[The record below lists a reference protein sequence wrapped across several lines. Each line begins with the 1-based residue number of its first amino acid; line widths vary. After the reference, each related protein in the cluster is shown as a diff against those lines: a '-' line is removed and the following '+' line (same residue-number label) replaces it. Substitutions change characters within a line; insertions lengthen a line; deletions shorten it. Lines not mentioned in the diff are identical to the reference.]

1 MDTGLDNFEKYKL
14 RFGREASPYRVFA
27 TWNIHYACNYKCSY
41 CHAPKPGHKDVRKAA
56 YIPID
61 RWIEIWRKNYDR
73 YGTWEILIS
82 GGEPFTYPGFME
94 LVIALSKIHIISVCT
109 NLEWDVEHLVKHI
122 GPDRLRIETSFH
134 PEFADIGVFVKK
146 LKLLRSYGFNPT
158 VNFVPWPPLLE
169 EMRKIKEAIDSTE
182 CQLTLQPFIGQ
193 FENRSYPQGYTEKE
207 RQYFNIFNDDCNL
220 KTLNFK
226 TTKESDSTKGKL
238 CRMGQN
244 YVFIHPDGEV
254 SRCCRDHSFSL
265 GNIID
270 DSFRLLEK
278 PLPCNAE
285 NCNCWRCMIEGKE
298 DFWQKHWGKPEINV
312 LAPKG
317 LGSAY
322 KISLIQ
328 APVWGISEP
337 PVAIAQISGCL
348 KKASYKVS
356 VFDFN
361 IDLYN
366 QRKEEYANVWAIEQ
380 SSFWGNKDN
389 VKKFFEDNVEIIDN
403 YIDSVAKTA
412 PDMIGFSVNVCSLPA
427 TLLFAEKIKARLPH
441 VKIVLG
447 GPMFFMPV
455 DTSGILGNEFINAI
469 VCGEGEETFC
479 ELASF
484 FMQDNDLT
492 ACKGI
497 YFKRKGEVVKT
508 EARQS
513 IKNLDELPFLDLESF
528 HLDGYDSPGHLGR
541 HISLMTSRGCVL
553 NCAYCGPKAY
563 WPGFRFMT
571 GKRIY
576 DEVKHHVQKNP
587 GIEHIEFLDL
597 ELNGNV
603 KALSDFCDLMVAD
616 PPKKGIRWHA
626 NIIIRPEM
634 TLELMHKMKQ
644 AGCHHLSVGIE
655 TGSER
660 VLGLIKKRYRIED
673 AEKVL
678 SNAHDAGIH
687 VTTNFMFGFPGE
699 TEEDFQLTLDFLRRN
714 SKAIGTVYPSRTFFT
729 IEPFSYVAGHMK
741 EFDIIVNT
749 DNNLYWESG
758 DGKNNYPERLRRCEE
773 FSKLAI
779 ELGVSIGL
787 GLQTS
792 FELDRYYNLGYYY
805 ESRKD
810 FKKAVS
816 FFQKYL
822 ELDPKNVVVNKK
834 LKELSSIDANTG
846 IPDRQISFNWDIT
859 SKCNFRCPYCWFFG
873 KWAEINSSDK
883 VIPLDKLEKFWSRMH
898 EKHGQVKIFIT
909 GGEPFLYPQFTDLI
923 ISLSRWHKVEV
934 VSNLSWN
941 PRPVIKKLKS
951 ENIRIHPSFHQLFSE
966 FEEFLDKLA
975 LLREHGLAGSPSF
988 LAWPPQIKTLRQYD
1002 KKFKEHGIEMF
1013 VQPFFGEYNGVQ
1025 YPDGYSNE
1033 EINIISPYLGE
1044 RGGKTFQ
1051 TKKQITK
1058 GKMCY
1063 AGCLYGVIH
1072 SDGTVLRCGGLNSH
1086 DAKIGN
1092 IADENLALLSDA
1104 YPCAS
1109 DTCVCNEWAFLLKE
1123 VL

>member
-1 MDTGLDNFEKYKL
+1 MDTGLDNLEKYKL
-14 RFGREASPYRVFA
+14 KFGRETSPYRVFA

-41 CHAPKPGHKDVRKAA
+41 CHAPKPEHKDARKAA

-61 RWIEIWRKNYDR
+61 RWIETWKKNYDR

-94 LVIALSKIHIISVCT
+94 LVIALSKMHIISVCT

-134 PEFADIGVFVKK
+134 PEFSDLDAFVRK
-146 LKLLRSYGFNPT
+146 LKLLKSHGFSPT

-169 EMRKIKEAIDSTE
+169 KMKKIKEVIDSTE

-207 RQYFNIFNDDCNL
+207 RKYFDIFNDDCNL

-226 TTKESDSTKGKL
+226 TTKESDSTKGKP

-298 DFWQKHWGKPEINV
+298 DFWQKHWGKPEINI

-317 LGSAY
+317 LGNVY

-328 APVWGISEP
+328 APVWGVSEP
-337 PVAIAQISGCL
+337 PVAIAQISSCL
-348 KKASYKVS
+348 RKASYEVS

-361 IDLYN
+361 IGLYN
-366 QRKEEYANVWAIEQ
+366 QRKEEYANAWAIEQ
-380 SSFWGNKDN
+380 SSFWGNADN
-389 VKKFFEDNVEIIDN
+389 VKKFFEGNTEIIN
-403 YIDSVAKTA
+403 GFIGGVIKNV
-412 PDMIGFSVNVCSLPA
+412 PDMIGFSINVCSLPA

-455 DTSGILGNEFINAI
+455 DTAGILDNEFIDAI
-469 VCGEGEETFC
+469 VYGEGEETFC
-479 ELASF
+479 ELAGF
-484 FMQDNDLT
+484 FMENKDLSS
-492 ACKGI
+492 CKGI

-508 EARQS
+508 EARQP

-528 HLDGYDSPGHLGR
+528 HLDGYDSPGHLGK
-541 HISLMTSRGCVL
+541 HISLMTSRGCIL

-576 DEVKHHVQKNP
+576 DEVRYHVQKNP
-587 GIEHIEFLDL
+587 EIGHIEFLDL

-603 KALSDFCDLMVAD
+603 KALSDFCDLMIKD
-616 PPKKGIRWHA
+616 PPKSGIRWHA

-634 TLELMHKMKQ
+634 TMELMNKMKQ

-660 VLGLIKKRYRIED
+660 ILGLMKKRYRIED

-678 SNAHDAGIH
+678 SNAYNAGIH

-699 TEEDFQLTLDFLRRN
+699 TKDDFNLTLDFLQRN

-729 IEPFSYVAGHMK
+729 IEPFSYVARHME
-741 EFDIIVNT
+741 EFDIVVNT
-749 DNNLYWESG
+749 DNNLYWESS
-758 DGKNNYPERLRRCEE
+758 DGKNNYPERLKRCEE

-810 FKKAVS
+810 FKKAANY
-816 FFQKYL
+816 FQEYL
-822 ELDPKNVVVNKK
+822 KLDPKNVLINKK
-834 LKELSSIDANTG
+834 LKELNCISSI
-846 IPDRQISFNWDIT
+846 PDKQISFNWDII
-859 SKCNFRCPYCWFFG
+859 SKCNFRCPYCWFYG
-873 KWAEINSSDK
+873 KWAEINSRDMT
-883 VIPLDKLEKFWSRMH
+883 VPPDRLERFWLRIY
-898 EKHGQVKIFIT
+898 ERYGQVKIFIT
-909 GGEPFLYPQFTDLI
+909 GGEPFLYPDFIDFVTMLAG
-923 ISLSRWHKVEV
+923 LHKVEIV
-934 VSNLSWN
+934 TNLSWN
-941 PRPVIKKLKS
+941 AKHTIEKMQGKDIK
-951 ENIRIHPSFHQLFSE
+951 IHPSFHPLFID
-966 FEEFLDKLA
+966 FEEFIERLM
-975 LLREHGLAGSPSF
+975 LLREHGLADSPSF
-988 LAWPPQIKTLRQYD
+988 LAWPPQISSLRYYD
-1002 KKFKEHGIEMF
+1002 KRFKECGVKMF
-1013 VQPFFGEYNGVQ
+1013 VQPFFGEYNGIQ
-1025 YPDGYSNE
+1025 YPDGYSDIE
-1033 EINIISPYLGE
+1033 RGIIEPYLGE
-1044 RGGKTFQ
+1044 RGGKQFQ
-1051 TKKQITK
+1051 TTKRITI
-1058 GKMCY
+1058 GKECY
-1063 AGCLYGVIH
+1063 AGCLYGVVQSNGAI
-1072 SDGTVLRCGGLNSH
+1072 LRCGGLHSD

-1092 IADENLALLSDA
+1092 IADEDFVLLDRA
-1104 YPCAS
+1104 YPCTS
-1109 DTCVCNEWAFLLKE
+1109 ETCVCNEWAFLLK
-1123 VL
+1123 